1 MTENGGALSILET
14 KQAASVKD
22 VQLIPGAGGNVVD
35 RTDGLQWFAIQ
46 TRSRHEK
53 RIHVD
58 LQEKGVHAYVPLN
71 VKRNQ
76 WSDRCKI
83 VDTPLFPGY
92 VFVKIAPD
100 AQSRVPVL
108 RTSGVISFLGVRGV
122 GVPIPEKEIAA
133 IRAVLREE
141 TAVPHPFVQL
151 GQRVRIC
158 GGSLDGIEGI
168 LTSMDG
174 NKSLVVSVQVIQKSV
189 AVRISGYTVVPV

>member
-1 MTENGGALSILET
+1 
-14 KQAASVKD
+14 
-22 VQLIPGAGGNVVD
+22 
-35 RTDGLQWFAIQ
+35 
-46 TRSRHEK
+46 
-53 RIHVD
+53 
-58 LQEKGVHAYVPLN
+58 
-71 VKRNQ
+71 
-76 WSDRCKI
+76 
-83 VDTPLFPGY
+83 
-92 VFVKIAPD
+92 
-100 AQSRVPVL
+100 
-108 RTSGVISFLGVRGV
+108 V

-168 LTSMDG
+168 LTSMAG